1 MRGVDDFMIDYLMT
15 IYRTYDLLDIQIEN
29 FEKKFSES
37 EYRLIVVDNTPNS
50 EKKEIKNKD
59 KIDLIVDLDSSVTF
73 DGVSHGGALDVGL
86 NYCES
91 PIVCILDSD
100 FFFLKN
106 VTDYVK
112 EKFSLGYEAVGSSW
126 DDGLGTRPWV
136 KRFPD
141 RFNNIPCAFGAF
153 YNLELA
159 KSNSWIVT
167 REDVAN
173 GQSTGFIETGWRI
186 RKHILDNSIKTFSWK
201 TKSNGYGNCF
211 FEDENQ
217 NMVGMHYVGG
227 SHVRWNE
234 NTQSEIKSII
244 GSY

>member
-1 MRGVDDFMIDYLMT
+1 M
-15 IYRTYDLLDIQIEN
+15 
-29 FEKKFSES
+29 
-37 EYRLIVVDNTPNS
+37 
-50 EKKEIKNKD
+50 
-59 KIDLIVDLDSSVTF
+59 
-73 DGVSHGGALDVGL
+73 
-86 NYCES
+86 
-91 PIVCILDSD
+91 
-100 FFFLKN
+100 
-106 VTDYVK
+106 
-112 EKFSLGYEAVGSSW
+112 
-126 DDGLGTRPWV
+126 
-136 KRFPD
+136 
-141 RFNNIPCAFGAF
+141 
-153 YNLELA
+153 
-159 KSNSWIVT
+159 T